1 MISPLND
8 STEELSIYRK
18 YPPYDRD
25 SCKSETI
32 MLQRSLDQFTTR
44 HQLFIN
50 CNQIINC
57 GDLSQSISRTK
68 SKIKSRQLVFTE
80 NTKFGKRID
89 LCREFDSRSYT
100 FKRTVMLNFNVKS
113 VLEQECIDPIVITK
127 PYKIDSFTDE
137 NYASASFYVRY
148 RESHNCIWKR
158 FRTSTNRTI
167 KTMQDFP
174 YIWDYVRCII
184 TDKGIVFSLNAT
196 KLMYNLNTSLLDRI
210 KDFKGDIQLV
220 LIINGSQTSSLH
232 KSTSPLVLLKDKLV
246 EDGHIFNSID
256 REIKRLKDKSTGSES
271 FFSATSMNYI
281 KSLEI
286 IRDEYGCQYLL

>member
-8 STEELSIYRK
+8 STEELSIYKK

-25 SCKSETI
+25 SCKSKTI
-32 MLQRSLDQFTTR
+32 TLQRSLDQFTTKNK
-44 HQLFIN
+44 LFVHYN
-50 CNQIINC
+50 RIIN
-57 GDLSQSISRTK
+57 GSELARSISRTT
-68 SKIKSRQLVFTE
+68 SKIESRQRVFTE

-89 LCREFDSRSYT
+89 LLREFDSRSHT
-100 FKRTVMLNFNVKS
+100 IGRTVMLNFNVKS
-113 VLEQECIDPIVITK
+113 VLGQGHIDPIVITK

-148 RESHNCIWKR
+148 RDSRNCNWKR
-158 FRTSTNRTI
+158 FRTSSKRTI
-167 KTMQDFP
+167 KTIQDFP

-184 TDKGIVFSLNAT
+184 TDKGIVFSLNAL

-220 LIINGSQTSSLH
+220 LIINSSQTSCLH
-232 KSTSPLVLLKDKLV
+232 KSTAPLVLLKDEFV
-246 EDGHIFNSID
+246 EGWHFFNSID
-256 REIKRLKDKSTGSES
+256 SEIKRLKDRSTGTES
-271 FFSATSMNYI
+271 FSSCTSMNYI